1 MLEPSFLLDSL
12 SAGVGFVFYIG
23 GCLLESL
30 RDDSKSGR
38 SERRRMKDQKKKR
51 NDEPR
56 TWMNVVHTIGSLL
69 MLALCI
75 THAVLLAKFRKDR
88 LELRADPDVASI
100 LFGSLIWL
108 VMLLSFLE
116 SANGANYTHY
126 VPWMISLVSYTIS
139 TAFSTAKYAKATTDV
154 TIQWIRLT
162 LLLTMIASVVFA
174 KRRRIK
180 LEDDQTEE
188 SQPLILST
196 ETATE
201 AEDGKA
207 DDLDEDDDKSVV
219 SSFSDDEEEA
229 EGELTDVQKEEK
241 KQRLALR
248 DRPWY
253 QYIASFKIFVPFI
266 RPKTTSQWFY
276 LSVMILNTL
285 AARVITFG
293 QPLMLGAVIKDLS
306 KREFVLW
313 KILAYVGL
321 RFAASSSG
329 ISLIK
334 SLVSYRLNIEL
345 HNALLNH
352 CYNHIME
359 LDASFHLS
367 KSTPETWQIMDRGS
381 SVINLLQDVI
391 FDHLPVIADLIIA
404 LGVVSQL
411 FGAYLC
417 FAVATTMILLS
428 WSNRITMSKKTRMR
442 RYFVDLWRN
451 WYMHMN
457 ESFMH
462 WRTVSEFN
470 KIHYEKERHIAKT
483 KAYTKVSIQQRSF
496 GNYLAA
502 IQQVVVTTGFL
513 FVCLIAA
520 LEIAAGRLDVSSFVV
535 LITYWGSIMS
545 PVTRIASFAS
555 DIAEQLVDAEK
566 LMLLLERVPQVTS
579 KPNAP
584 LFQFKGGHVE
594 FKNCS
599 FSYDNDRVVTKD
611 VSFTAEKGQ
620 TIAFVGETG
629 GGKSTI
635 FNLFYRFYDPSKGQ
649 ILVDGQDISQVNL
662 DSYRAVLGL
671 VPQDPV
677 LFNSSILKNIR
688 YSNLDSST
696 KDVVEASMAAQF
708 HEKVQKFPK
717 KYLQKVGELA
727 QKLSGGEKQRLAI
740 ARAIIKKPGIL
751 LLDEATS
758 AVDSVTESKI
768 QESLDQ
774 LSEGRT
780 TFVIAH
786 RLSTILNADKIIVIK
801 GGEVQECG
809 SHQELLDH
817 GNGAYR
823 ELWEAQ
829 LKLSAGKPKKEKK
842 AELIDL
848 DDTSDSDADK
858 TGNNDSKDL
867 GDKGKD
873 ETKDDKAEA
882 VEVLPAGV
890 LTPPA
895 TRDPSPPQSVN
906 GVQTEAEV
914 QNQENEQQDV
924 AKDTSETSSV
934 KSGKSKKSQSY
945 GTI

>member
-1 MLEPSFLLDSL
+1 M
-12 SAGVGFVFYIG
+12 
-23 GCLLESL
+23 ESL

-56 TWMNVVHTIGSLL
+56 TWTNIFHLIGSLV
-69 MLALCI
+69 MLVLCI
-75 THAVLLAKFRKDR
+75 THAILLAEYRKDR
-88 LELRADPDVASI
+88 LELKADPDVASI

-116 SANGANYTHY
+116 STAGANYTQY
-126 VPWMISLVSYTIS
+126 VPWMISLLSYTVS
-139 TAFSTAKYAKATTDV
+139 SAFSTAKYAKAGVDIFV
-154 TIQWIRLT
+154 QWLRLG
-162 LLLTMIASVVFA
+162 LVLILVASVIVSR
-174 KRRRIK
+174 KRRIK
-180 LEDDQTEE
+180 LEDGKSNEEAQALLVSNEPEIQTEDE
-188 SQPLILST
+188 N
-196 ETATE
+196 
-201 AEDGKA
+201 GKT
-207 DDLDEDDDKSVV
+207 DELNDDDDKSVV
-219 SSFSDDEEEA
+219 TTFSDDEEE
-229 EGELTDVQKEEK
+229 EGAELTDVQKEEK
-241 KQRLALR
+241 KQRVALR

-253 QYIASFKIFVPFI
+253 QYIASFKIFVPFV
-266 RPKTTSQWFY
+266 RPKTTWQWFY
-276 LSVMILNTL
+276 LSVMILNTV
-285 AARVITFG
+285 AARGIALG
-293 QPLMLGAVIKDLS
+293 QPLMLGAVIDDLAQR
-306 KREFVLW
+306 KFVVW

-321 RFAASSSG
+321 RFASSSSG

-334 SLVSYRLNIEL
+334 NLVSYRLNIEL

-352 CYNHIME
+352 CYNHIMD

-381 SVINLLQDVI
+381 SVINLLQDVV

-404 LGVVSQL
+404 LGVVSHL

-451 WYMHMN
+451 WYTHMN

-470 KIHYEKERHIAKT
+470 KIAFEKDRHHTKT
-483 KAYTKVSIQQRSF
+483 RAYTRVSIQQRSF

-502 IQQVVVTTGFL
+502 IQEIVVTTGFL

-520 LEIAAGRLDVSSFVV
+520 LEISAGRLDVSRFVV
-535 LITYWGSIMS
+535 LITYWGTIMS

-566 LMLLLERVPQVTS
+566 LMLLLERKPRVTS

-584 LFQFKGGHVE
+584 LFKFKGGRVE

-599 FSYDNDRVVTKD
+599 FSYDNNRVVTKN

-620 TIAFVGETG
+620 TIAIVGETG

-635 FNLFYRFYDPSKGQ
+635 FNLFYRFYDPSEGQ

-662 DSYRAVLGL
+662 ESYRAVLGL

-688 YSNLDSST
+688 YSNTESSPME
-696 KDVVEASMAAQF
+696 VVEASKAAQF
-708 HEKVQKFPK
+708 HEKVEKFPK

-727 QKLSGGEKQRLAI
+727 QKLSGGERQRLAI

-758 AVDSVTESKI
+758 AVDSVTEARI

-786 RLSTILNADKIIVIK
+786 RLSTILNADKILVIK
-801 GGEVQECG
+801 GGEVLESG

-829 LKLSAGKPKKEKK
+829 LKLSAGKAKKEKK
-842 AELIDL
+842 PDL
-848 DDTSDSDADK
+848 MSFDESSDGETNKD
-858 TGNNDSKDL
+858 GDSPAKDSQYDS
-867 GDKGKD
+867 GDEGKD
-873 ETKDDKAEA
+873 VKVGHAEA
-882 VEVLPAGV
+882 ISGGL

-895 TRDPSPPQSVN
+895 TRDPTPRTGSVHN
-906 GVQTEAEV
+906 METKTEATAEEDTVV
-914 QNQENEQQDV
+914 QNDTP
-924 AKDTSETSSV
+924 KDASETSSV
-934 KSGKSKKSQSY
+934 KSEQSRKSKSY
-945 GTI
+945 GTMS